1 VISRTA
7 GVSDPGYSSPRY
19 LTNALPMV
27 RSIYRFKTDALS
39 VSDDFAP
46 IVDE

>member
-1 VISRTA
+1 
-7 GVSDPGYSSPRY
+7 
-19 LTNALPMV
+19 V

>member
-1 VISRTA
+1 
-7 GVSDPGYSSPRY
+7 
-19 LTNALPMV
+19 MV